1 MWCARCGLGW
11 PEEARRRGA
20 GAGGGDGWRRRR
32 SDSSGRWRPGLGASP
47 ARGGACGRVGL
58 VRERAESGAPRRAR
72 PAALMARGSG
82 GPAREGRRGW
92 ARKLHGN
99 EGVPFPGSVE
109 ADVGRRVALRVR
121 QGRGG
126 GAAAMAGRWRARLVA
141 VRRGRGAGTRGEG
154 RQGRAVSVRAEARPA
169 TARARPAACE
179 RARNGTERRRVPVA
193 ARSDG
198 MGGGA
203 H

>member
-1 MWCARCGLGW
+1 LR
-11 PEEARRRGA
+11 
-20 GAGGGDGWRRRR
+20 
-32 SDSSGRWRPGLGASP
+32 ASP

-72 PAALMARGSG
+72 LAALMARGGG

-154 RQGRAVSVRAEARPA
+154 RQGRAVSVRVEARPG

-179 RARNGTERRRVPVA
+179 RARNRTERLRVPVA

-198 MGGGA
+198 MGGSV